1 MKTLLASLVAV
12 VVLVCSTTAFAEDEA
27 KIPEDLAKVL
37 KFYVGNWT
45 LEGNV
50 GDAPLKGR
58 AVFRMPPSEHCILAT
73 VSYRCKGERSTFS
86 LVSGW
91 DSSTGWATEQGVD
104 ASGEV
109 YTLKWRKVSETIEE
123 GELVA
128 TSHGQAVS
136 QKTRLERKGD
146 NTVVVSCT
154 ERKTGGEAQPDV
166 TFVYHRVTEE
176 NRKPKTNK

>member
-1 MKTLLASLVAV
+1 MRLLVTLTAFVIAFASGV
-12 VVLVCSTTAFAEDEA
+12 SFAEDEA
-27 KIPEDLAKVL
+27 KIPEDLAKVM

-45 LEGNV
+45 LEGSV

-58 AVFRMPPSEHCILAT
+58 AVFRMPPSEHCILGT

-91 DSSTGWATEQGVD
+91 DSSTGWSTEQGVD

-109 YTLKWRKVSETIEE
+109 YKIKWRKVSDTEEE
-123 GELVA
+123 GELVG
-128 TSHGQAVS
+128 SSQGQAVS

-146 NTVVVSCT
+146 NVVVVSCT
-154 ERKTGGEAQPDV
+154 ERKTGDEVEPDV
-166 TFVYHRVTEE
+166 TFVYRRVTEE
-176 NRKPKTNK
+176 DKKPKANR